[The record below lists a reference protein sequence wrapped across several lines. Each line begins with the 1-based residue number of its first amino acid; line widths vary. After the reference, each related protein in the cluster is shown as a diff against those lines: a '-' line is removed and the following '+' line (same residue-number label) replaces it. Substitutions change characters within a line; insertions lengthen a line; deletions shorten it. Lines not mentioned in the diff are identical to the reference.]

1 MAETEGSWAG
11 GLRCCVRSAHTGSNR
26 VTRGSRDRPSGQA
39 LEVGNASP
47 SFFLPVRGALTACVP
62 NVVNDNILGEEELG
76 DRDEQK

>member
-26 VTRGSRDRPSGQA
+26 VTRASRDRPSEQA
-39 LEVGNASP
+39 LEAGNASP
-47 SFFLPVRGALTACVP
+47 SFSSRPRSVDGLRAECGE
-62 NVVNDNILGEEELG
+62 DNILGEEELG